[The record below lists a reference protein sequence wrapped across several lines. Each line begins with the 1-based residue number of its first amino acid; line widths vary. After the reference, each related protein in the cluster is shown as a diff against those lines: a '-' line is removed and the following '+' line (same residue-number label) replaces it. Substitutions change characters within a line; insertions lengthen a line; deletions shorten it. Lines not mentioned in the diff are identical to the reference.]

1 MNEEPYYFKKEL
13 ELHIPLNAFV
23 SKIKYFNL
31 LKDCGS
37 MSFKSYTQ
45 VIDNYDFLKELRKYV
60 VLCPEALGML
70 FRCGMPELSI
80 VVDIPVNYYE

>member
-1 MNEEPYYFKKEL
+1 MSNEPWYFRKEL

-37 MSFKSYTQ
+37 MLFESYVQ
-45 VIDNYDFLKELRKYV
+45 VIDNYDFLKELKEYA
-60 VLCPEALGML
+60 VLCPEELGML
-70 FRCGMPELSI
+70 LRCGMPKFSI
-80 VVDIPVNYYE
+80 VVDIPVNYYK

>member
-1 MNEEPYYFKKEL
+1 
-13 ELHIPLNAFV
+13 
-23 SKIKYFNL
+23 
-31 LKDCGS
+31 

-70 FRCGMPELSI
+70 FRCGMPEFSI
-80 VVDIPVNYYE
+80 VVDIPVNYYK